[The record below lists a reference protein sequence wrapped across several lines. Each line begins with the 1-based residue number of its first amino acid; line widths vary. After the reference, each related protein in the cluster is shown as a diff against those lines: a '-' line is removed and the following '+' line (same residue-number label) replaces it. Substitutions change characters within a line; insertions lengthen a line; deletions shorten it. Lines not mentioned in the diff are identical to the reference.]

1 MSALLFAFIC
11 CYLFFIIF
19 IVTGLFKH
27 SVLPIQSSIK
37 LPMVSI
43 IIAARNEEAL
53 LPNLIQD
60 LIKQEYPLDKLE
72 VMIIN
77 DRSTDSTKEIL
88 AKAEED
94 YALIKT
100 ITVRQA
106 STYMTPKKHALT
118 LGIESAQGN
127 IIVLTDA
134 DCRVGKLWASSMA
147 YSVMHKDCICIGYS
161 EIGVYNNS
169 LFEQY
174 QHIDFLSIISANT
187 GAAGWDYFWSGTGQN
202 LAFYKDDF
210 ISINGFEPVKDKIS
224 GDDMYLVQA
233 ISKLKKGYVNIDPNS
248 FVETSSMP
256 NTKEFINQR
265 VRWSSNSKSNANR
278 NPLFFY
284 FLLTMFMFNIIT
296 IGSFVFSGPWI
307 LLLCIKFCLEG
318 IVIFLGGRL
327 FDRKI
332 EFLPYCLWSI
342 MQPVYIPLVGILGLR
357 GKFIWKP

>member
-27 SVLPIQSSIK
+27 SVLPIQSSIE

-43 IIAARNEEAL
+43 IIAARNEEAS
-53 LPNLIQD
+53 LPSLIQD
-60 LIKQEYPLDKLE
+60 LINQEHPLDKLE
-72 VMIIN
+72 VIIIN

-100 ITVRQA
+100 ITVQQA
-106 STYMTPKKHALT
+106 SSNMTPKKHALT

-147 YSVMHKDCICIGYS
+147 YSVMNKDCICIGYS
-161 EIGVYNNS
+161 EIGFYNNS

-187 GAAGWDYFWSGTGQN
+187 GAAGWGYFWSGTGQN

-210 ISINGFEPVKDKIS
+210 ISINGFEPVKDQIS

-233 ISKLKKGYVNIDPNS
+233 ISKLK
-248 FVETSSMP
+248 
-256 NTKEFINQR
+256 
-265 VRWSSNSKSNANR
+265 
-278 NPLFFY
+278 
-284 FLLTMFMFNIIT
+284 
-296 IGSFVFSGPWI
+296 
-307 LLLCIKFCLEG
+307 
-318 IVIFLGGRL
+318 
-327 FDRKI
+327 
-332 EFLPYCLWSI
+332 SI
-342 MQPVYIPLVGILGLR
+342 MVH
-357 GKFIWKP
+357 